1 MERQEH
7 KRKIAILGST
17 GSIGRQ
23 ALEVIGEHRDLFE
36 VELLVANSNYEL
48 LARQAVEFDANN
60 AVICDPALYDKAASL
75 LSGSNVK
82 LFSGTDSACSLANS
96 EDIDIVL
103 AAMSGFSGLR
113 PVLSAI
119 RAGNAIALANKEILV
134 AAGAL
139 VTEEAFKHSVPLI
152 PVDSEHSAIFQCLQ
166 GVPCPEIAEL
176 LITASGG
183 PFREYTVEEMSRVTP
198 EEALR
203 HPKWKMGKKV
213 TIDSATMMN
222 KGFEVMEAHWFFRTP
237 PHKINILVH
246 PESIIHSMVRFEDGA
261 VLAQLGL
268 PDMRIPIQYALT
280 YPRRRPLKGTYMD
293 FAEIGK
299 LTFQAPDLERFPAIG
314 IAYRALE
321 KGGNTGCI
329 MSGAD
334 EVAVDAFLNGKIGFN
349 DIAGIIGETVENIPY
364 IESPGLEDILETDRL
379 SREYALKIIAR
390 HGYTH

>member
-1 MERQEH
+1 
-7 KRKIAILGST
+7 
-17 GSIGRQ
+17 
-23 ALEVIGEHRDLFE
+23 
-36 VELLVANSNYEL
+36 
-48 LARQAVEFDANN
+48 
-60 AVICDPALYDKAASL
+60 
-75 LSGSNVK
+75 
-82 LFSGTDSACSLANS
+82 
-96 EDIDIVL
+96 
-103 AAMSGFSGLR
+103 
-113 PVLSAI
+113 
-119 RAGNAIALANKEILV
+119 
-134 AAGAL
+134 
-139 VTEEAFKHSVPLI
+139 
-152 PVDSEHSAIFQCLQ
+152 
-166 GVPCPEIAEL
+166 
-176 LITASGG
+176 
-183 PFREYTVEEMSRVTP
+183 MSRVTP

-293 FAEIGK
+293 FTEIGK

-364 IESPGLEDILETDRL
+364 TKSPGLEDILETDRM

-390 HGYTH
+390 HGHTH